1 MHVSVVIPCYRSANT
16 LPDLTQR
23 LNAVLPGVTDSFEI
37 ILVVDGSPDNTWDVA
52 RGLATSSATVRA
64 LRLARNYGQGNAV
77 IAGVRAAKH
86 EVIVTMDDDLQHPP
100 EELPKLLSAL
110 TEDLDLVYGVA
121 EEEEHGIGRSF
132 ASRLVKRG
140 LSGVVGVQNAK
151 VLSALRVFRSH
162 LVAGFDQVSGP
173 DVSVDVVFSWTTT
186 RVGSVAVRMDH
197 RTTGR
202 SNYTFRSL
210 LKHAINMI
218 MGYSTKPLRFVT
230 GLGILVGIAGFALF
244 VRVIWQYFTHETTV
258 AGFTSVASMIA
269 IFASAQMLAIGVLG
283 EYVGRIHSHG
293 MGRPTYVIRDSAGN
307 APRSAP
313 ASARTTADSLP
324 DPTIVLR

>member
-1 MHVSVVIPCYRSANT
+1 
-16 LPDLTQR
+16 LPELTAR
-23 LNAVLPGVTDSFEI
+23 LGAVLPRFAESFEI
-37 ILVVDGSPDNTWDVA
+37 ILVVDGSPDDTWDVA
-52 RGLATSSATVRA
+52 RGLATSSGTVRA
-64 LRLARNYGQGNAV
+64 LRLARNYGQSNAL

-86 EVIVTMDDDLQHPP
+86 EVIVTMDDDLQHAP
-100 EELPKLLSAL
+100 EELPKLFGAL

-121 EEEEHGIGRSF
+121 EEEEHAFGRSL

-140 LSGVVGVQNAK
+140 LSGVVGVENAK

-173 DVSVDVVFSWTTT
+173 DVSVDVVLSWTTT
-186 RVGSVAVRMDH
+186 RVTSVTVRMDQ
-197 RTTGR
+197 RTHGR

-210 LKHAINMI
+210 VKHAINMI

-230 GLGILVGIAGFALF
+230 GLGILIGIAGFALF
-244 VRVIWQYFTHETTV
+244 VRVLWLYFTHETTV
-258 AGFTSVASMIA
+258 AGFTSVASMVA

-293 MGRPTYVIRDSAGN
+293 MGRPTYVIRDSTGN
-307 APRSAP
+307 APRSA
-313 ASARTTADSLP
+313 AVSARTASDSLT
-324 DPTIVLR
+324 DPAIVLH